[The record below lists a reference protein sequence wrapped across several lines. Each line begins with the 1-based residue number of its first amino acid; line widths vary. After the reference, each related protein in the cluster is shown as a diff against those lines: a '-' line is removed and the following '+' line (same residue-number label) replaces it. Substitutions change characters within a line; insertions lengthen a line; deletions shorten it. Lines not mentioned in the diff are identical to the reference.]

1 MKLSRIKKAGKTRR
15 PRVRIPSRVSTF
27 LNIFEEAK
35 NKKHRF
41 YLRSA
46 SSQKLYEDVALNG
59 RTWLI
64 CRGRQLAV
72 SGSSAPARNEIQKTL
87 RFTVDSAVKKAL
99 LASMLI

>member
-1 MKLSRIKKAGKTRR
+1 LS
-15 PRVRIPSRVSTF
+15 
-27 LNIFEEAK
+27 IFEEAK
-35 NKKHRF
+35 NKKRRF

-59 RTWLI
+59 AYLADL
-64 CRGRQLAV
+64 RGRQLAV

-87 RFTVDSAVKKAL
+87 RFTVDSAEKKAS